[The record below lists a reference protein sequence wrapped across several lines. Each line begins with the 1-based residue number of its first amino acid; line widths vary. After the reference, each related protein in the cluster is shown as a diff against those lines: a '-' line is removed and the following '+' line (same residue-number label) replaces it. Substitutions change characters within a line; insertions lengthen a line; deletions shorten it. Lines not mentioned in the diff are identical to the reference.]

1 MTHLNNSNNGI
12 SNIPKIQPDYSP
24 TPFQTERFFV
34 ILLIIIGI
42 AGAVYTF
49 NIGFKSSL
57 SKQTSQITKN
67 ISLSA
72 LKANIP
78 SSPTQVI
85 TSVKAFPKTQLR
97 ISGEKEANHKIE
109 FTIDSF
115 DKKADYNL
123 SMGDGKILQPK
134 DKTIEYTY
142 KKPGNFT
149 VELEVNFNGRSEK
162 IFSEEIQIL
171 ESIAVAPNAHQE
183 Y

>member
-1 MTHLNNSNNGI
+1 MKHLNNSKNGI
-12 SNIPKIQPDYSP
+12 GNLPKIQPDYSP

-57 SKQTSQITKN
+57 SKQSSQITKN
-67 ISLSA
+67 ISLSV
-72 LKANIP
+72 LEANIQ
-78 SSPTQVI
+78 SSPTQAI
-85 TSVKAFPKTQLR
+85 TSGKTAPRTQLR
-97 ISGEKEANHKIE
+97 ISGEKEANHKIK

-115 DKKADYNL
+115 DKKAHYSLN
-123 SMGDGKILQPK
+123 MGDGKILHPK
-134 DKTIEYTY
+134 NRTIEHTY
-142 KKPGNFT
+142 QKPGIYN

-162 IFSEEIQIL
+162 IFSEDIQIL
-171 ESIAVAPNAHQE
+171 ESIAVAPNAHEE